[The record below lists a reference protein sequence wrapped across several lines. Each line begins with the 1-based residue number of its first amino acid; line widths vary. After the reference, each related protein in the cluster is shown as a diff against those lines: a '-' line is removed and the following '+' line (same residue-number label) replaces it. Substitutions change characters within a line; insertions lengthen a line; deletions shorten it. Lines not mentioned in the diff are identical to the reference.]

1 MSRIGKVPVKVDN
14 SVKVELTNNLLKV
27 IGKNGE
33 LTKLFP
39 EEIVLSF
46 DDNNIIVIPKDKDD
60 RRSRQLWGLSRTLV
74 FNMIKG
80 VQEGWSEEIKLNG
93 VGYKASVFGEILSLS
108 IGYSHEIFYG
118 IPKGINVKCDKDTI
132 TINGSDKQIVGQIA
146 AEICNLRKPD
156 PYKLKGL
163 RRSWQ
168 IIRKKENKK
177 K

>member
-39 EEIVLSF
+39 EEIMLSF
-46 DDNNIIVIPKDKDD
+46 DDNNITIIPKDKDD
-60 RRSRQLWGLSRTLV
+60 RRSKQLWGLSRTLV
-74 FNMIKG
+74 FNMVKG
-80 VQEGWSEEIKLNG
+80 VQEGWAEEIKLNG
-93 VGYKASVFGEILSLS
+93 VGYKASVSGEILSLS

-168 IIRKKENKK
+168 VIRKKENKK

>member
-39 EEIVLSF
+39 QEIVLSF